1 MNAMRPQCLENKT
14 EVSEFV
20 LQGFHVLPE
29 LKPYIFIFFFAIYI
43 ITVVWNMLIVAIV
56 SVEDNLQSPM
66 YYFLGNLSFLEIW
79 YMTTTVPT
87 ILSSLV
93 REGCTVTRAACVTQ
107 FYFLVLLAATE
118 CLLLAVMAYDR
129 YLAIC
134 LPLHYSLS
142 MDQFHRIQLVAISW
156 VIGCI
161 FASVTNC
168 LVSTLEFPD
177 HNEINHFFCD
187 FKPFVKTAC
196 SDTFVAE
203 VTTFAFSFTVS
214 SVPLL
219 LIIVSYFRI
228 IWAIMRI
235 SSSTGRNKAFSTCSS
250 HLAVVIMYFGALIFL
265 YVVPSNGQTI
275 ELNKVLSLL
284 YTVAT
289 PLFNPIIYTLRNKDI
304 RKALTNYLRKR
315 LPIKRV

>member
-1 MNAMRPQCLENKT
+1 MFRKQDRSPRIRPPRFSCLAGAEA
-14 EVSEFV
+14 
-20 LQGFHVLPE
+20 LHFH
-29 LKPYIFIFFFAIYI
+29 IFLAIYI
-43 ITVVWNMLIVAIV
+43 ITVFWNMLIVAIV
-56 SVEDNLQSPM
+56 SVDDYLQSPM
-66 YYFLGNLSFLEIW
+66 YFFLGNLSFLEIW

-93 REGCTVTRAACVTQ
+93 REGFTVTRAACVTQ
-107 FYFLVLLAATE
+107 FYFLVFFATTE

-134 LPLHYSLS
+134 LPLHYSLF
-142 MDQFHRIQLVAISW
+142 MDQFLQIQLVWFAW
-156 VIGCI
+156 VIGFI
-161 FASVTNC
+161 FASVSTC
-168 LVSTLEFPD
+168 LVSTLEFPE
-177 HNEINHFFCD
+177 HSEINHFFCD
-187 FKPFVKTAC
+187 FEPFVKTAC

-203 VTTFAFSFTVS
+203 VTTFELSFTIS

-228 IWAIMRI
+228 IWAIVRI
-235 SSSTGRNKAFSTCSS
+235 SSCTGRHKAFSTCSS
-250 HLAVVIMYFGALIFL
+250 HLAVVIMYFGALILL

-304 RKALTNYLRKR
+304 RQALTNYVRKL
-315 LPIKRV
+315 LPIKWI